1 MSGRSSAPNADARSV
16 SAITSPA
23 QVELT
28 DALALPALAAYDA
41 ASHANAPCEIAFDA
55 ASLRLLSSQVPARR
69 RSSQPPRRPSLPGRA
84 WHAVRFWQVRAAA
97 PLSAGTPLGRAHSDT
112 LRMRRAPRNRA
123 AVGSGRNGPGS

>member
-55 ASLRLLSSQVPARR
+55 ASLRLPVRKCRR
-69 RSSQPPRRPSLPGRA
+69 DGVLHSHPGGRRCQDAL
-84 WHAVRFWQVRAAA
+84 
-97 PLSAGTPLGRAHSDT
+97 GTRCA
-112 LRMRRAPRNRA
+112 
-123 AVGSGRNGPGS
+123 SGR